1 MDSPLHIIGFYWT
14 LPVPWRGFIRLPGG
28 IDEAAAA
35 SRSIRYQRER
45 VWRWAKDEG
54 GQVVAE
60 EAFLETRAD
69 RGTSAI
75 LPEVERLLAKAE
87 AMGATLAVVNFA
99 ESFHWRPHASLWGR
113 LQAAPRVMALDPAP
127 VLIDG
132 QMFDPV
138 THFRAW
144 GEMAAAHTALK
155 PKAKAEIAARIR
167 RMKDTGASYAEIAK
181 ALNAEGVTTPGG
193 KPWRA
198 DNLRKL
204 LAAL

>member
-1 MDSPLHIIGFYWT
+1 MHSPLRIIGFYWT
-14 LPVPWRGFIRLPGG
+14 LPVPWRGFTRLPKG

-113 LQAAPRVMALDPAP
+113 LQAEPRVMALDPVP
-127 VLIDG
+127 VLIEG

-144 GEMAAAHTALK
+144 GEMAEAHTALK

-167 RMKDTGASYAEIAK
+167 TMKDTGASFAEIAK